1 MKELKTKK
9 KNSLFKKILIKLNRF
24 FGFEIIDQSNYS
36 IASLDKDGYEN
47 LSKEGLHSITLPLGK
62 LRIKRPAK
70 YLHIILRSCASVKML
85 SQSKERIFSREKY
98 EYSIRTLISL
108 IKSLNNSKKIFDKI
122 GLKLT
127 IIDHNSENEVI
138 KKYKEVLNNAFFKYE
153 IVDLEFDKFKS
164 KINNT
169 NQQNKS
175 VTEKQKSNMSNI
187 HQSLELSLNSEDLI
201 YFVEDDYIHKN
212 NSIEEMIFTYEKIS
226 TLIDDELFLCPIDYP
241 YLYNEPQKTNI
252 LIGNKYH
259 WRRIDQTL
267 CTFLT
272 SKKMINKYYDKF
284 LSMCQFEH
292 YPFEKP
298 LHEIYKKEY
307 CFSPIP
313 TLAVHFTNI
322 NSVYG
327 ISPNINLNKLWNE
340 SDFKKKD

>member
-36 IASLDKDGYEN
+36 IISLDKEGYEN

-62 LRIKRPAK
+62 LQIERPVK
-70 YLHIILRSCASVKML
+70 FLHIILRSCASIKML
-85 SQSKERIFSREKY
+85 SQSKERVFGKEKY
-98 EYSIRTLISL
+98 EYSLRTLVSL
-108 IKSLNNSKKIFDKI
+108 IKSLNNSKKIFEKI

-127 IIDHNSENEVI
+127 IIDHNSGTEVI
-138 KKYKEVLNNAFFKYE
+138 EKYKEVLSKVFFKYE
-153 IVDLEFDKFKS
+153 IVNLEFDEFKS
-164 KINNT
+164 KINNI
-169 NQQNKS
+169 NQQNES

-187 HQSLELSLNSEDLI
+187 HQSLILSRNSEDLI

-212 NSIEEMIFTYEKIS
+212 NSIEEMILTYEKLS
-226 TLIDDELFLCPIDYP
+226 TLINDELFLCPIDYP
-241 YLYNEPQKTNI
+241 YLYNEPQKTNVF
-252 LIGNKYH
+252 IGNKYH

-272 SKKMINKYYDKF
+272 SKKMINKHYDKL

-313 TLAVHFTNI
+313 SLAVHFTNI

-327 ISPNINLNKLWNE
+327 ISPNINLNKLWTEN
-340 SDFKKKD
+340 DFKKKI